1 MKKYV
6 VYILTI
12 LFSILFLWGANR
24 YVTQD
29 IQILQGDM
37 EGDIIKA
44 KVERIVERQ
53 VDEYTLA
60 GEATLTNT
68 TITFTATA
76 LQGEEKGQT
85 VYGVQA
91 IDSMFAMQ
99 QKEVRAGDVILI
111 QHHNDS
117 QYGAEYMLM
126 EFVRTDGLWI
136 LGIVL
141 MVFLIIF
148 GRMQGVNTII
158 SLLLT
163 VLSLFA
169 VLVPAAL
176 AGQNLYA
183 WSLGLC
189 VFIIVMTLLV
199 VYGINQKS
207 ICAAI
212 GCFSGVLVCAAL
224 VLIMDRVL
232 GLTGVVDEE
241 AMYLTMLQNPVD
253 LKAIIFA
260 SIVVGA
266 VGAIMDVAMSIAS
279 SLQEI
284 HVKAPNETWRGLV
297 GSGITIGR
305 DMMGTMANTLVLA
318 YIGSSFS
325 TTLLLVSYSDSLTEL
340 MNREVIIVEI
350 LQALVGSFG
359 ILLTIPLASIVCA
372 CLYTGVW
379 GGKSKTLGPAL
390 PEKEPLAQTP
400 ANQPCQGQTFAANP
414 NPSPEENTL

>member
-1 MKKYV
+1 MKKYI

-12 LFSILFLWGANR
+12 LFSVLFLWGANR
-24 YVTQD
+24 YVCQNL
-29 IQILQGDM
+29 QILQGDTQ
-37 EGDIIKA
+37 GDIIKA
-44 KVERIVERQ
+44 KVERIVERK

-60 GEATLTNT
+60 EQATLTNT
-68 TITFTATA
+68 TITFTAKA
-76 LQGEEKGQT
+76 LQGERTGQT

-99 QKEVRAGDVILI
+99 QKEVAPGDVILI

-126 EFVRTDGLWI
+126 EFVRTDGLWL
-136 LGIVL
+136 LGLVL
-141 MVFLIIF
+141 MIFLVVF
-148 GRMQGVNTII
+148 GRVQGVNTIL
-158 SLLLT
+158 SLVLT

-176 AGQNLYA
+176 SGQNLYA

-189 VFIIVMTLLV
+189 AFIIVMTLLV
-199 VYGINQKS
+199 IYGVSQKS

-212 GCFSGVLVCAAL
+212 GCFSGVLACALL

-241 AMYLTMLQNPVD
+241 AMFLTMLQNPVD
-253 LKAIIFA
+253 LKAITFA

-266 VGAIMDVAMSIAS
+266 VGAIMDVAISIS
-279 SLQEI
+279 SALNEI
-284 HVKAPNETWRGLV
+284 HVKAPKETWRGLV

-359 ILLTIPLASIVCA
+359 ILLTIPLASVICA

-379 GGKSKTLGPAL
+379 AKKMPQPPSLPVEEAGAQPPLDETTAAPA
-390 PEKEPLAQTP
+390 
-400 ANQPCQGQTFAANP
+400 
-414 NPSPEENTL
+414 PSPTPLENPWQEE